1 MKMVPVTILVSLR
14 APFVDVDGVDVR
26 AINIIRFVRAEQI
39 VSA

>member
-1 MKMVPVTILVSLR
+1 MKMVLVTILVSLR

-26 AINIIRFVRAEQI
+26 AINIIHFVRDEQM